1 MCGCSASTKAPAR
14 SSSSSSRAISSV
26 TRAVSLF
33 ASQGVS
39 AVPFEELLQQLRE
52 RTAKVLGMGG
62 PDKLAKRKAEG
73 HLNARERIDYLIDAD
88 SFIESGMFAVGV
100 RPEVRHKT
108 PADGKI
114 AGFARI
120 AGREIALVSND
131 FTVLGASSSVINM
144 KKIKHVKQVGAKRG
158 LPLVMLGESS
168 GARMPDRMGSA
179 GRAIIAQDPTEYQR
193 LRETPW
199 VSALLG
205 ACYGSSTWYS
215 AMSDFVVMRK
225 GAIMAIASP
234 GVTSIAINKPIT
246 SEELGG
252 WKLLTGVSGLADLAV
267 DTDEQALDAIKR
279 FLSYLPSHCNEA
291 PPVHPVP
298 AGSDAACRK
307 MLDIVPESRNKVYD
321 VRHVIKAIVD
331 TDSTFEL
338 KERYGKS
345 IATVFARLDGKS
357 VGFIANNPMFKGGAL
372 DADACQKITSFMV
385 MCDSFNVPLVY
396 LVDVPG
402 FLIGVEGEMRGM
414 PGKVINW
421 MNAMSQVTVPK
432 VTVIMRK
439 SYGQAYI
446 NMAGG
451 KGADEVA
458 LWPTADLGFMDPA
471 VSVNVLHGV
480 KQEDDPERFK
490 QLVAEVQ
497 RDTSAWA
504 LAELYEAQTVID
516 PRDTRDY
523 LIRTLEVHRMR
534 MKNGVGEH
542 HLRNWPTSY

>member
-1 MCGCSASTKAPAR
+1 MAFDDL
-14 SSSSSSRAISSV
+14 I
-26 TRAVSLF
+26 
-33 ASQGVS
+33 
-39 AVPFEELLQQLRE
+39 QQLRE
-52 RTAKVLGMGG
+52 RTAGVLAMGG
-62 PDKLAKRKAEG
+62 AEKLARRKAEG
-73 HLNARERIDYLIDAD
+73 HLNARERIDYLIDPD
-88 SFIESGMFAVGV
+88 SFMESGMFAVAI

-108 PADGKI
+108 PADGKV

-120 AGREIALVSND
+120 GGREIALVSND

-144 KKIKHVKQVGAKRG
+144 KKIKHVKQVAAKRG
-158 LPLVMLGESS
+158 LPLVLLGESS

-234 GVTSIAINKPIT
+234 GVTSIAINKPIGA
-246 SEELGG
+246 EELGG
-252 WKLLTGVSGLADLAV
+252 WKLLTGISGLADLAV
-267 DTDEQALDAIKR
+267 DSDQQALDAIKR
-279 FLSYLPSHCNEA
+279 FLSYLPSHCNA
-291 PPVHPVP
+291 PPPVHPVP
-298 AGSDAACRK
+298 AGSDEACRK
-307 MLDIVPESRNKVYD
+307 MLEIVPESRNKVYD
-321 VRHVIKAIVD
+321 VRKVIKAIAD
-331 TDSTFEL
+331 TDSAFEL

-345 IATVFARLDGKS
+345 IATVLARLDGKS

-372 DADACQKITSFMV
+372 DADACQKIISFMV
-385 MCDSFNVPLVY
+385 LCDSFNVPLVF

-432 VTVIMRK
+432 ITVIMRK

-471 VSVNVLHGV
+471 VSVNVLYGL
-480 KQEDDPERFK
+480 KQEDDPARFK
-490 QLVAEVQ
+490 ELVAEVQ

-504 LAELYEAQTVID
+504 LAELYEAQSVID

-523 LIRTLEVHRMR
+523 LIRTLEVHKLRL
-534 MKNGVGEH
+534 KNGVGDH
-542 HLRNWPTSY
+542 LLRNWPTSY

>member
-1 MCGCSASTKAPAR
+1 M
-14 SSSSSSRAISSV
+14 
-26 TRAVSLF
+26 
-33 ASQGVS
+33 
-39 AVPFEELLQQLRE
+39 PFEELLQQLRE

-73 HLNARERIDYLIDAD
+73 HLNARERIDYLIDAE
-88 SFIESGMFAVGV
+88 SFIETGMFAVGV

-131 FTVLGASSSVINM
+131 FTVLGASSSAINM

-179 GRAIIAQDPTEYQR
+179 GRATIAQDPAEYQR

-252 WKLLTGVSGLADLAV
+252 WKLLTGISGLADLAV

-321 VRHVIKAIVD
+321 VRHVIKAIAD

-357 VGFIANNPMFKGGAL
+357 VGFIASNPMFKGGAL

-385 MCDSFNVPLVY
+385 LCDSFNVPLVY

>member
-1 MCGCSASTKAPAR
+1 MA
-14 SSSSSSRAISSV
+14 
-26 TRAVSLF
+26 F
-33 ASQGVS
+33 D
-39 AVPFEELLQQLRE
+39 ELLQQLRE
-52 RTAKVLGMGG
+52 RTASVLAMGG
-62 PDKLAKRKAEG
+62 ADKLAKRKAEG
-73 HLNARERIDYLIDAD
+73 HLNARERIDYLVDAD
-88 SFIESGMFAVGV
+88 SFFESGMFAVGV

-108 PADGKI
+108 PADGKV

-120 AGREIALVSND
+120 AGREIGLVSND

-144 KKIKHVKQVGAKRG
+144 KKIKHVKQVAAKRG
-158 LPLVMLGESS
+158 LPLVLLGESS

-179 GRAIIAQDPTEYQR
+179 GRATIAQDPTEYQR

-234 GVTSIAINKPIT
+234 GVTSIAINKPIGT
-246 SEELGG
+246 EELGG

-291 PPVHPVP
+291 PPVGPVP
-298 AGSDAACRK
+298 AGSDDACRT

-321 VRHVIKAIVD
+321 VRQVIRSIAD

-345 IATVFARLDGKS
+345 IATVFGRLDGKS

-385 MCDSFNVPLVY
+385 MCDSFNVPLVF

-471 VSVNVLHGV
+471 VSVNVLHGI
-480 KQEDDPERFK
+480 KQADDPERFK
-490 QLVAEVQ
+490 ELIADVQ

-516 PRDTRDY
+516 PRDTRTY

-534 MKNGVGEH
+534 LKNGVGEH
-542 HLRNWPTSY
+542 RLRNWPTSY

>member
-1 MCGCSASTKAPAR
+1 MA
-14 SSSSSSRAISSV
+14 
-26 TRAVSLF
+26 
-33 ASQGVS
+33 
-39 AVPFEELLQQLRE
+39 FEDLLKQLQE
-52 RTAKVLGMGG
+52 RTERVLAMGG
-62 PDKLAKRKAEG
+62 ADKLARRKAEG
-73 HLNARERIDYLIDAD
+73 HLNARERIDYLVDQG
-88 SFIESGMFAVGV
+88 SFVESGMFAVGI
-100 RPEVRHKT
+100 RPEVRDKT
-108 PADGKI
+108 PADAKV

-120 AGREIALVSND
+120 DGREVALVSND
-131 FTVLGASSSVINM
+131 FTVLGASSSVTNM
-144 KKIKHVKQVGAKRG
+144 KKIKHVKQVATKRG
-158 LPLVMLGESS
+158 LPLVFLGESS

-199 VSALLG
+199 VAALLG
-205 ACYGSSTWYS
+205 PCYGSSTWYS

-234 GVTSIAINKPIT
+234 GVTSIAINKPIEP
-246 SEELGG
+246 EELGG

-267 DTDEQALDAIKR
+267 ETDEQALDAIKR
-279 FLSYLPSHCNEA
+279 FLSYLPSHNMQ
-291 PPVHPVP
+291 PPPEQPVP
-298 AGSDAACRK
+298 PGSNEPCRK
-307 MLDIVPESRNKVYD
+307 MLELVPESRHQVYD
-321 VRHVIKAIVD
+321 VREVIKAIAD
-331 TDSTFEL
+331 KDSCLEL
-338 KERYGKS
+338 KERYGKPV
-345 IATVFARLDGKS
+345 ATVLARLGGKS
-357 VGFIANNPMFKGGAL
+357 VGFIANNPLFKGGAL
-372 DADACQKITSFMV
+372 DADACQKATSFMV
-385 MCDSFNVPLVY
+385 LCDSFNVPLVF

-421 MNAMSQVTVPK
+421 MNALSQVTVPK
-432 VTVIMRK
+432 ITIILRK

-504 LAELYEAQTVID
+504 LAELYEAQNVID

-523 LIRTLEVHRMR
+523 LIRTLDVHRLR
-534 MKNGVGEH
+534 LKNGAGEH
-542 HLRNWPTSY
+542 LLRNWPTSF